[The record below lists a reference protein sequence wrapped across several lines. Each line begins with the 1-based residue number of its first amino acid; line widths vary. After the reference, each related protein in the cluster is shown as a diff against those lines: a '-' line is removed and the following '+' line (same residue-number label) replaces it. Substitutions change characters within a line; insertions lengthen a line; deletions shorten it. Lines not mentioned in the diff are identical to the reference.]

1 MAGGFSAI
9 DLSQLPSPD
18 VVQSLEYEATL
29 AAMLADLRARAP
41 DFDALLESDP
51 AFKLLELAAYF
62 KVLTLQ
68 RVNDAAR
75 AVMPAYALGADLDQ
89 IAARYGVTR
98 LVIDPGDPDALPP
111 VATTLESDTDLRRR
125 MLLSFEGLS
134 TAGSIGSYIFH
145 ALGADADVADASVQR
160 PAPGEVLVTV
170 LSRTGDGT
178 ASPAVIAAVL
188 AALNPDEVRPLCDQ
202 VTVQGAQIVN
212 YAVSASLTVYPGPD
226 SAVVREA
233 AEVAVSAYVSGQ
245 YRLGRDVTLSG
256 LYAALHQP
264 GVQKVTLATPVADV
278 AADDGQ
284 ATYCTAISVE
294 LGGVN
299 V

>member
-9 DLSQLPSPD
+9 DLSQLPAPD
-18 VVQSLEYEATL
+18 AVQTVDYEATL

-41 DFDALLESDP
+41 EFDALVESDP
-51 AFKLLELAAYF
+51 AFKLMEAAAYF

-75 AVMPAYALGADLDQ
+75 AVMPAYSMGADLDQ
-89 IAARYGVTR
+89 IAARYGVVR
-98 LVIDPGDPDALPP
+98 LVIDAGDPAALPP
-111 VATTLESDTDLRRR
+111 IAPALETDDDLRRR

-134 TAGSIGSYIFH
+134 TAGPVGSYIFH
-145 ALGADADVADASVQR
+145 ALGADADVADASVQS
-160 PAPGEVLVTV
+160 PAPGEVLVTI

-178 ASPAVIAAVL
+178 AAPAVIAAVL
-188 AALNPDEVRPLCDQ
+188 SVLNADEVRPLCDQ
-202 VTVQGAQIVN
+202 VSVQAAEIITF
-212 YAVSASLTVYPGPD
+212 AVSATLTVYPGPD

-233 AEVAVSAYVSGQ
+233 AEVAVRAYVDAQ
-245 YRLGRDVTLSG
+245 HRLGRDVTLSG

-264 GVQKVTLATPVADV
+264 GVQKVTLTEP
-278 AADDGQ
+278 AADLPINYGQ
-284 ATYCTAISVE
+284 AAYCNGLNVQ

>member
-9 DLSQLPSPD
+9 DLSQLPAPD
-18 VVQSLEYEATL
+18 VVQAVDYESTF

-41 DFDALLESDP
+41 EFDALVESDP
-51 AFKLLELAAYF
+51 AFKLLEEAAYF

-75 AVMPAYALGADLDQ
+75 AVMPAYSAGSDLDH
-89 IAARYGVTR
+89 IAARYGVAR
-98 LVIDPGDPDALPP
+98 LVIDPGAPLALPP
-111 VATTLESDTDLRRR
+111 VAPTLESDTDLRRR

-134 TAGSIGSYIFH
+134 TAGPVGSYIFH
-145 ALGADADVADASVQR
+145 SLGADPDVADASVQS

-170 LSRTGDGT
+170 LSRTGDGY
-178 ASPAVIAAVL
+178 AAPALLSAV
-188 AALNPDEVRPLCDQ
+188 ATVLNADEVRPLCDQ
-202 VTVQGAQIVN
+202 VTVQGAEILN

-226 SAVVREA
+226 SNVVREA
-233 AEVAVSAYVSGQ
+233 AEAAVSAYVDAQ
-245 YRLGRDVTLSG
+245 HRLGRDVTLSG

-264 GVQKVTLATPVADV
+264 GVQKVTLAAPTSDLPVDE
-278 AADDGQ
+278 GQ
-284 ATYCTAISVE
+284 TAYCTGITVE

>member
-9 DLSQLPSPD
+9 DLSQLPAPD
-18 VVQSLEYEATL
+18 AVQAVDYETTL

-41 DFDALLESDP
+41 EFDALVESDP
-51 AFKLLELAAYF
+51 AFKLMEAAAYF

-75 AVMPAYALGADLDQ
+75 AVMPAYSMAADLDQ
-89 IAARYGVTR
+89 IAARYGVVR
-98 LVIDPGDPDALPP
+98 LVIDAGDPAALPP
-111 VATTLESDTDLRRR
+111 IAPTLETDEDLRRR

-134 TAGSIGSYIFH
+134 TAGPVGSYIFH
-145 ALGADADVADASVQR
+145 ALGADADVADASVQS

-178 ASPAVIAAVL
+178 ATPAVIAAVL
-188 AALNPDEVRPLCDQ
+188 SVLNADEVRPLCDQ
-202 VTVQGAQIVN
+202 VSVQAAEIIT
-212 YAVSASLTVYPGPD
+212 YAVSATLTVYPGPD

-233 AEVAVSAYVSGQ
+233 AEVAVRAYVDAQ
-245 YRLGRDVTLSG
+245 HRLGRDVTLSG

-264 GVQKVTLATPVADV
+264 GVQKVTLTEP
-278 AADDGQ
+278 AADLPLNDGQ
-284 ATYCTAISVE
+284 AAYCTGLNVQ